1 MNIEVLINEKELDK
15 RIEELALQIAKD
27 YEGEEVIFCSV
38 LKGAIFFTVDLMKHY
53 KGDCEINFVRVSSYQ
68 GENSTG
74 TITLKIPLKKEDIE
88 NKNII
93 LVEDIVDT
101 GRTFKY
107 LVEYV
112 KEFNP
117 KSVKTCV
124 LLDKKA
130 RRVVEFEPDYTA
142 FTIDDLFVVGYG
154 LDYDEKL
161 RNLPFVGYVKK

>member
-107 LVEYV
+107 L
-112 KEFNP
+112 F
-117 KSVKTCV
+117 
-124 LLDKKA
+124 
-130 RRVVEFEPDYTA
+130 
-142 FTIDDLFVVGYG
+142 
-154 LDYDEKL
+154 
-161 RNLPFVGYVKK
+161 